1 MSTAANPETMKARSR
16 LVQFFVAFMALSAA
30 MMLVWF
36 AIGTHEW
43 HRGEFLGLIVAGAI
57 SSRLKVKFPGL
68 NGNMSV
74 NLPFIFIAMIQLSMG
89 EALVVAAVSVFIQS
103 IPKAPHKVVAV
114 QALFNLSTAL
124 VAAGLGWHA
133 FQFGCASDLNLA
145 ASLAWGCAVHLL
157 VSTVPVAVIIS
168 LAENRP
174 AFRTWSDIFHLSFP
188 YYLASTGLASIAAGV
203 GGHTSWPTL
212 AGIACV
218 MFVTYRSYR
227 LYFNAMGNEQI
238 DQIPETAKAAA
249 AAN

>member
-1 MSTAANPETMKARSR
+1 MSTAANPAITKAQSR
-16 LVQFFVAFMALSAA
+16 LAPFFVAFMALSAA
-30 MMLVWF
+30 IMLVQF

-43 HRGEFLGLIVAGAI
+43 HRGEFLGLVVAGTL

-74 NLPFIFIAMIQLSMG
+74 NLPFIFIAVTQLSMG

-103 IPKAPHKVVAV
+103 IPKSPHKFVAV

-133 FQFGCASDLNLA
+133 FQFGSASHLNLA
-145 ASLAWGCAVHLL
+145 ASLALGCAVHFL
-157 VSTVPVAVIIS
+157 VSTVPVAVVIS
-168 LAENRP
+168 LADNRR

-203 GGHTSWPTL
+203 GGHTSWPML

-227 LYFNAMGNEQI
+227 LYFNAMRDEPI

-249 AAN
+249 ATQ